1 MKTLQFI
8 LLILLIIPF
17 IELYLLLE
25 VGSFLGVFPTIF
37 MIVFTGVLGVW
48 LFRQQGF
55 ATLKRFQDSVNRGE
69 VPAYEMIEG
78 PILLIGGALLIAPG
92 FFTDILGFACLIPP
106 LRKAIAKYVIEHYL
120 VTAQPGSPF
129 SQPTKE
135 RAAIEGEFRKED

>member
-8 LLILLIIPF
+8 LLILLLIPF
-17 IELYLLLE
+17 VELYLLLE

-48 LFRQQGF
+48 MLRQQGF
-55 ATLKRFQDSVNRGE
+55 STLKRFQESVNRGE
-69 VPAYEMIEG
+69 IPAYEMIEG
-78 PILLIGGALLIAPG
+78 LILMLGGALLIAPG

-120 VTAQPGSPF
+120 VTAQAGSPF
-129 SQPTKE
+129 SQTTQ
-135 RAAIEGEFRKED
+135 AGTAIEGEFRKED

>member
-1 MKTLQFI
+1 MKTLQLI

-25 VGSFLGVFPTIF
+25 VGSFLGVFPTI
-37 MIVFTGVLGVW
+37 IVIISTGVLGVW

-92 FFTDILGFACLIPP
+92 FFTDILGIICLIPP
-106 LRKAIAKYVIEHYL
+106 LRKKIAQYVIEHYL
-120 VTAQPGSPF
+120 VTPQSSPF
-129 SQPTKE
+129 SQATKE

>member
-25 VGSFLGVFPTIF
+25 VGSFLGVFPTI
-37 MIVFTGVLGVW
+37 IVIISTGVLGVW

-92 FFTDILGFACLIPP
+92 FFTDILGIICLIPP
-106 LRKAIAKYVIEHYL
+106 LRKKIAQYVIEHYL
-120 VTAQPGSPF
+120 VVPQAGSPF
-129 SQPTKE
+129 SQNTQE
-135 RAAIEGEFRKED
+135 RVTLEGEFRKEN

>member
-1 MKTLQFI
+1 MKTLQLI
-8 LLILLIIPF
+8 LLILLTIPF

-48 LFRQQGF
+48 LFRRQGF
-55 ATLKRFQDSVNRGE
+55 ATLKRFQDSVARGE

-78 PILLIGGALLIAPG
+78 TILLLGGIFLIAPG
-92 FFTDILGFACLIPP
+92 FFTDVLGFICLIPP
-106 LRKAIAKYVIEHYL
+106 ARKAIAKYVIEHYL
-120 VTAQPGSPF
+120 VMPQAGSPF
-129 SQPTKE
+129 SQATKE

>member
-17 IELYLLLE
+17 VELYLLLE

-37 MIVFTGVLGVW
+37 MIIFTGALGVW
-48 LFRQQGF
+48 MFRQQGF
-55 ATLKRFQDSVNRGE
+55 STMKRFQETVNRGE

-78 PILLIGGALLIAPG
+78 SILMIGGALLIAPG
-92 FFTDILGFACLIPP
+92 FFTDLLGFACLIPP
-106 LRKAIAKYVIEHYL
+106 LRKEIAKYVLEHYL
-120 VTAQPGSPF
+120 IVPQNSPF
-129 SQPTKE
+129 SQATKE

>member
-17 IELYLLLE
+17 VELYLLLE

-55 ATLKRFQDSVNRGE
+55 ATLKRFQDSVAKGE

-92 FFTDILGFACLIPP
+92 FFTDVLGFACLIPP

-120 VTAQPGSPF
+120 VTAQNSPF
-129 SQPTKE
+129 SQTTNA
-135 RAAIEGEFRKED
+135 RTAIEGEFRKED

>member
-8 LLILLIIPF
+8 LLILLMIPF

-25 VGSFLGVFPTIF
+25 VGSFLGVFPTI
-37 MIVFTGVLGVW
+37 IVIISTGVLGVW

-78 PILLIGGALLIAPG
+78 PILLVGGALLIAPG
-92 FFTDILGFACLIPP
+92 FFTDILGIICLIPP

-120 VTAQPGSPF
+120 VTAQAGSPF
-129 SQPTKE
+129 SQTANE
-135 RAAIEGEFRKED
+135 RAAIEGEFRKEE

>member
-17 IELYLLLE
+17 VELYLLLE

-37 MIVFTGVLGVW
+37 MIIFTGVLGVW
-48 LFRQQGF
+48 MFRQQGF
-55 ATLKRFQDSVNRGE
+55 STLKRFQECVNRGE
-69 VPAYEMIEG
+69 IPAYEMIEG
-78 PILLIGGALLIAPG
+78 PILMIGGALLVAPG

-120 VTAQPGSPF
+120 VTTQAGSPF
-129 SQPTKE
+129 SQSNQQRVTL
-135 RAAIEGEFRKED
+135 EGEFKKED